1 MHEQQHCSAKD
12 GGVCAA
18 RGSVNEKQRN
28 QIAALSALRA
38 VPPPH
43 LEGMDHA
50 EANAW
55 IRGCF
60 AEYVEIERSRPR

>member
-28 QIAALSALRA
+28 QIAALS
-38 VPPPH
+38 H
-43 LEGMDHA
+43 
-50 EANAW
+50 
-55 IRGCF
+55 
-60 AEYVEIERSRPR
+60 